1 MNTSLKDIKHQ
12 FFTYRNGIIADTLRP
27 LMPCYNV
34 IFGLQVPQLAAIA
47 RETER
52 VPELAREL
60 WADRGVRES
69 RLLAPYLFSAET
81 MSEDDAVAL
90 ALDVQTQEEADMLAF
105 RFLKRHSA
113 AASILARLEATA
125 PESSSV
131 RSLRNHLKN

>member
-1 MNTSLKDIKHQ
+1 MNSSLKDIKHQ

-47 RETER
+47 RDTEKDR
-52 VPELAREL
+52 KLAQEL

-69 RLLAPYLFSAET
+69 RLLAPYLFSTET
-81 MSEDDAVAL
+81 MSEDDALAL

-105 RFLKRHSA
+105 RFLKRHPA

-125 PESSSV
+125 PESPSV
-131 RSLRNHLKN
+131 RSLRNHLR

>member
-1 MNTSLKDIKHQ
+1 
-12 FFTYRNGIIADTLRP
+12 
-27 LMPCYNV
+27 MPCYNV

-105 RFLKRHSA
+105 RFLKRHPA

>member
-52 VPELAREL
+52 SEDLARQL
-60 WADRGVRES
+60 WTDRGVRES
-69 RLLAPYLFSAET
+69 RLLAPYLFCT
-81 MSEDDAVAL
+81 DNMSEDDSVAL

-105 RFLKRHSA
+105 RFLKRHPA

-125 PESSSV
+125 PESPSA